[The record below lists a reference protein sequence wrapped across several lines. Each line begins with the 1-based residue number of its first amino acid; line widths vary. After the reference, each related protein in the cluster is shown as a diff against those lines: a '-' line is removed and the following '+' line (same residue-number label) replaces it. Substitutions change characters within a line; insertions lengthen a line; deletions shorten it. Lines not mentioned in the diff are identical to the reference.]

1 MKNFFKTLLAISI
14 FALPALA
21 YTEVTA
27 TLTKISD
34 GDTMSFSSNGDEF
47 KCRLYGIDTPEKFK
61 TAKFFKDMQNTG
73 ASEKELEF
81 AGQAATNY
89 AKNKLFTGQK
99 YKINVYEK
107 DKYNRNICIV
117 FLQNGDNFNE
127 KIVEDGYAV
136 VYKRGKYT
144 KNKKL
149 RHILNQAQGRA
160 VKAQEGLWRNYK
172 ILMERM
178 AEN

>member
-1 MKNFFKTLLAISI
+1 MKKFFKALLAISLS
-14 FALPALA
+14 ALPVLA

-34 GDTMSFSSNGDEF
+34 GDTMSFYNNGDEF

-89 AKNKLFTGQK
+89 AKNKLFTGQ
-99 YKINVYEK
+99 

-127 KIVEDGYAV
+127 KIVKDGYAV
-136 VYKRGKYT
+136 VYKHGKYT
-144 KNKKL
+144 KDKQF
-149 RHILNQAQGRA
+149 RHQLNVAQGAA
-160 VKAQEGLWRNYK
+160 VKAEAGLWGTHKDIMRN
-172 ILMERM
+172 M
-178 AEN
+178 AND

>member
-1 MKNFFKTLLAISI
+1 MKKFFKTLLAILLS
-14 FALPALA
+14 ALPALA
-21 YTEVTA
+21 YTEVIA

-34 GDTMSFSSNGDEF
+34 GDTMSFSNNGDEF

-61 TAKFFKDMQNTG
+61 TAKFFKDMQETV

-99 YKINVYEK
+99 YKINVYDK

-136 VYKRGKYT
+136 VYKHGKYT
-144 KNKKL
+144 KDKQF
-149 RHILNQAQGRA
+149 RHQLNVAQGAA
-160 VKAQEGLWRNYK
+160 VKAEAGLWKTHKSIMQN
-172 ILMERM
+172 M
-178 AEN
+178 AND

>member
-1 MKNFFKTLLAISI
+1 MKKFFKTLLTISL

-21 YTEVTA
+21 YTELTA

-89 AKNKLFTGQK
+89 AKNKLFNDFSDGL
-99 YKINVYEK
+99 NSE
-107 DKYNRNICIV
+107 
-117 FLQNGDNFNE
+117 NFIIWRIKFE
-127 KIVEDGYAV
+127 F
-136 VYKRGKYT
+136 KRG
-144 KNKKL
+144 
-149 RHILNQAQGRA
+149 A
-160 VKAQEGLWRNYK
+160 EGKFWATAARWGYGK
-172 ILMERM
+172 ESQI
-178 AEN
+178 